1 MPLDL
6 PDRMCCFQPHS
17 LKDVAAHGLDL
28 PQVTWIVQYNPPI
41 TAVEYVLVGHTAQI
55 GARGSSLLFLTPSKT
70 TFVDVLANHIIRPP
84 RKLTMKEP
92 GSNLMHSEYVSGI
105 EGESKSKKMRKKKI
119 KKRNLL
125 LHENEVIETIRD
137 AVFSQEVLRSEPSR
151 LDGFSGLNSGV
162 FTQSVTF
169 LPVTTHYRSAALSEY
184 LLNAKKSVQMVK

>member
-70 TFVDVLANHIIRPP
+70 TFVDVLANHIISTAVIPESIHHLPLQPETHLPYSQPAPGPP
-84 RKLTMKEP
+84 GFPLAGLP
-92 GSNLMHSEYVSGI
+92 GS
-105 EGESKSKKMRKKKI
+105 
-119 KKRNLL
+119 
-125 LHENEVIETIRD
+125 
-137 AVFSQEVLRSEPSR
+137 SQ
-151 LDGFSGLNSGV
+151 
-162 FTQSVTF
+162 
-169 LPVTTHYRSAALSEY
+169 
-184 LLNAKKSVQMVK
+184 